1 MQERG
6 ALGAFPGPFSFRHL
20 WSRVTG
26 PGSPPPLPQVLP
38 PEASDRPRALCS
50 LSGRCLLGAR
60 RGREDPPGFGGP
72 QPGGAQS
79 GPGLPPTPASLA
91 FPGTG
96 PSALHSRSQDALRPA
111 GPRCLSLCPCS
122 GRQTSPAT
130 SEHSWTPGT
139 FGLPQEEVYFKLSGE
154 PDFEVGSHPTE
165 APRPAAC
172 MGLPLASPCP
182 AAAVPGPKAAVFSR
196 NKLQN
201 PLAKRGAYF
210 ICLENC
216 LGVGKIK
223 PAAAFRNEKLEALFR
238 NAP

>member
-111 GPRCLSLCPCS
+111 GPRRLPLCPCS

-130 SEHSWTPGT
+130 SEHSRTPGT

-154 PDFEVGSHPTE
+154 PDFEVGSHPAE
-165 APRPAAC
+165 APHPAAC
-172 MGLPLASPCP
+172 PGLPLASPCP

-196 NKLQN
+196 NKLQT
-201 PLAKRGAYF
+201 PSL
-210 ICLENC
+210 
-216 LGVGKIK
+216 
-223 PAAAFRNEKLEALFR
+223 NEERISFA
-238 NAP
+238 